1 MIQKLIGDL
10 KIFHLFDNWANNQQK
25 KIAGML
31 SKISNWETSKTKH
44 HKVHFMKIQNTI
56 KKLKIVKNKNKN
68 PPRWKIKHQWW
79 SSFVSLNATTMSSSY
94 NIISGKK
101 LIDVCFHSNMKSPF
115 YPSLLVLTLEEVK
128 CQQRN
133 QQFYMEIMDI
143 RLVQIKR
150 IPCIAT
156 MSAPPGSSAK
166 DPAPITSSDS

>member
-1 MIQKLIGDL
+1 MKDKASVMIQFCQFKC
-10 KIFHLFDNWANNQQK
+10 NN
-25 KIAGML
+25 
-31 SKISNWETSKTKH
+31 N
-44 HKVHFMKIQNTI
+44 VN
-56 KKLKIVKNKNKN
+56 
-68 PPRWKIKHQWW
+68 
-79 SSFVSLNATTMSSSY
+79 SY

-101 LIDVCFHSNMKSPF
+101 LIDECFHSNMKSPF

-150 IPCIAT
+150 HIPCIAT

>member
-1 MIQKLIGDL
+1 
-10 KIFHLFDNWANNQQK
+10 
-25 KIAGML
+25 ML

-115 YPSLLVLTLEEVK
+115 YPSLLVLSLDSWGSEMSTEEPTVLYGDNGHSSGW
-128 CQQRN
+128 N
-133 QQFYMEIMDI
+133 QAAHSMHCNYLSPS
-143 RLVQIKR
+143 RL
-150 IPCIAT
+150 
-156 MSAPPGSSAK
+156 
-166 DPAPITSSDS
+166 

>member
-1 MIQKLIGDL
+1 MV
-10 KIFHLFDNWANNQQK
+10 
-25 KIAGML
+25 

-115 YPSLLVLTLEEVK
+115 YPSLLVLSLDSWGSEMSTEEPTVLYGD
-128 CQQRN
+128 N
-133 QQFYMEIMDI
+133 GH
-143 RLVQIKR
+143 
-150 IPCIAT
+150 
-156 MSAPPGSSAK
+156 SPGSNQAAHSMHCNYVS
-166 DPAPITSSDS
+166 PSRL